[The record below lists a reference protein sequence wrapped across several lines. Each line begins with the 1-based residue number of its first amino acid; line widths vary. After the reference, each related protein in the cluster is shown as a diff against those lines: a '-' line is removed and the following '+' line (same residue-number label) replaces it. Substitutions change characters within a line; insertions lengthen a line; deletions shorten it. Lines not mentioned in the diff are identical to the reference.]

1 MITRAEYMANSSLHD
16 AYHQEIAEDL
26 GIEITD
32 PALIEQC
39 RRALASGDVHLRT
52 IPLQMWDGM
61 ALGFESCMRKEHR
74 DKLRARGDFWS
85 LGIGVCLF
93 KAAARKACKEVA

>member
-1 MITRAEYMANSSLHD
+1 
-16 AYHQEIAEDL
+16 
-26 GIEITD
+26 
-32 PALIEQC
+32 
-39 RRALASGDVHLRT
+39 
-52 IPLQMWDGM
+52 
-61 ALGFESCMRKEHR
+61 MRKEHR